1 MLDRKALSVLVI
13 GALGLVAACGT
24 AQQPTTTAA
33 DGSSSAA
40 AAGESPAVPP
50 PAADSPE
57 GKAEANSVTTENLI
71 ADCMKAQGFTY
82 VPRPLKFG
90 RAAGNLSGMDPAL
103 VPYEDLKKYR
113 AKYGFGTFARDV
125 YPNDLNVSLP
135 PTTPNPNTAI
145 RDALDPAQQKAYDDA
160 LDGGARKPRAMGD
173 VEDTSK
179 RAGSCSAK
187 AAEQV
192 FGKEKPA
199 DPAKEA
205 AAAQAQQQFQT
216 DPQLLEAA
224 QGYATC
230 LRGQG
235 YEVPAVKPGAIERTV
250 EQAATKLHDEAQGAN
265 LQQGLDHEI
274 KMALDDLECGK
285 AYEVVAKPKV
295 EKVLAEGGV
304 G

>member
-1 MLDRKALSVLVI
+1 VLDRKALSALAI

-24 AQQPTTTAA
+24 EPQPTAAAEVTAPAVMRPPA
-33 DGSSSAA
+33 DGSP
-40 AAGESPAVPP
+40 ESR
-50 PAADSPE
+50 
-57 GKAEANSVTTENLI
+57 AEADSVTTENLI
-71 ADCMKAQGFTY
+71 ADCMRARGFTY

-90 RAAGNLSGMDPAL
+90 RPAGNLSGMDPAL
-103 VPYEDLKKYR
+103 VPYEDLKEYR
-113 AKYGFGTFARDV
+113 AKYGFGNFARDV

-135 PTTPNPNTAI
+135 PPSPNPNTAI
-145 RDALDPAQQKAYDDA
+145 RDSLDAAARDAYDQA
-160 LDGGARKPRAMGD
+160 LDGGAREARDGGSPGSTRSA
-173 VEDTSK
+173 E
-179 RAGSCSAK
+179 SCSGK
-187 AAEQV
+187 ASEQV
-192 FGKEKPA
+192 YGQEEPA

-235 YEVPAVKPGAIERTV
+235 YEVPVVKPGTIEWTV
-250 EQAATKLHDEAQGAN
+250 EQTATKLYDEAQGAN
-265 LQQGLDHEI
+265 PQRGLDREI
-274 KMALDDLECGK
+274 EMALDDLECGK
-285 AYEVVAKPKV
+285 AYEAVAKPKV